1 MNIELLVEGGETNGT
16 DADEVTE
23 VEVIAK
29 PGIPITIGVE
39 TPIPGVSG
47 EKSGNAW
54 SLFMYCI
61 TFSMLGLDS
70 GIMLVQSKP
79 SFRTI
84 STSPSVNLSL
94 NRVSIASTRECF
106 LQHSQTH
113 LTRCRFSTGI
123 SGSNGLL
130 PHVTSSMNAPNAYT
144 SVFVEVPV
152 DINSRAM

>member
-29 PGIPITIGVE
+29 P
-39 TPIPGVSG
+39 
-47 EKSGNAW
+47 
-54 SLFMYCI
+54 
-61 TFSMLGLDS
+61 GLDS